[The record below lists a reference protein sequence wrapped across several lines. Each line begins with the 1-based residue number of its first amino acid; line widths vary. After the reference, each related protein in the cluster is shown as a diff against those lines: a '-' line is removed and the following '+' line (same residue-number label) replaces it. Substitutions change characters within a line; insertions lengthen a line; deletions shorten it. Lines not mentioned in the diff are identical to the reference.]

1 MSRSSGEQTRPGAGA
16 QPGAPGPGDVP
27 AGGRRSRR
35 RKGAEPDKAP
45 DKASLTPDQKRA
57 RRRRLVIEYVII
69 AAVAVLVAVLVQAYI
84 VKPYRIPSESM
95 ETTLVPGDRVFVNR
109 FIYHFKDVERANI
122 VVFRAPGTGVVLIK
136 RAIGLPGDKISLAD
150 GRVYIN
156 GRRISEPYV
165 RRIAGQQV
173 PTDPFANGRPWS
185 LALPYRVPSGNYFM
199 MGDNRIDSG
208 DSRDFGPVPKS
219 DVIGGAF
226 FIYWPLNRIRI
237 L

>member
-1 MSRSSGEQTRPGAGA
+1 VGQSGEQQGHPNAGAGA
-16 QPGAPGPGDVP
+16 PQDT
-27 AGGRRSRR
+27 GGRGSRR
-35 RKGAEPDKAP
+35 ARRKAAEV
-45 DKASLTPDQKRA
+45 DKASLTPQQRSA
-57 RRRRLVIEYVII
+57 RRRRLIIEYVVI

-109 FIYHFKDVERANI
+109 FIYHFKDVDRGDIA
-122 VVFRAPGTGVVLIK
+122 VFKAPTTGVVLIK
-136 RAIGLPGDKISLAD
+136 RVIGLPGDEISLQD
-150 GRVYIN
+150 GKVYIN
-156 GRRISEPYV
+156 GRRIAEPWV
-165 RRIAGQQV
+165 RRIGGEPV
-173 PTDPFANGRPWS
+173 PTDPFANGLPWS
-185 LALPYRVPSGNYFM
+185 LAEPYAVPEGSYFM

-219 DVIGGAF
+219 DVIGNAF

>member
-1 MSRSSGEQTRPGAGA
+1 VPQSKGEQTPGAGT
-16 QPGAPGPGDVP
+16 PPP
-27 AGGRRSRR
+27 AGDPPPPAGRRSRQGR
-35 RKGAEPDKAP
+35 DAEPEKTT
-45 DKASLTPDQKRA
+45 LTPEERRA
-57 RRRRLVIEYVII
+57 RRRRLVIEYVVI

-95 ETTLVPGDRVFVNR
+95 ETTLTPGDRVFVNR
-109 FIYHFKDVERANI
+109 FIYHFKDIARGNI
-122 VVFRAPGTGVVLIK
+122 VVFKAPNTGIVLIK
-136 RAIGLPGDKISLAD
+136 RAIGLPGDEIALKD

-156 GRRISEPYV
+156 GRRIGEPYV
-165 RRIAGQQV
+165 RRINGQQV

-185 LALPYRVPSGNYFM
+185 LALPYKVPPGHYFM

-219 DVIGGAF
+219 DVIGDAF

>member
-1 MSRSSGEQTRPGAGA
+1 VHQSDGERTPGVGA
-16 QPGAPGPGDVP
+16 EPAPSDD
-27 AGGRRSRR
+27 RSRR
-35 RKGAEPDKAP
+35 RQGAEPDKA
-45 DKASLTPDQKRA
+45 KLTLEQRRA
-57 RRRRLVIEYVII
+57 RRRRLVIEYVVI

-95 ETTLVPGDRVFVNR
+95 ETTLMPGDRVFVNR
-109 FIYHFKDVERANI
+109 FIYHFKDITRGNI
-122 VVFRAPGTGVVLIK
+122 VVFKAPNTGIVLIK
-136 RAIGLPGDKISLAD
+136 RAIGLPGDEISLKD

-156 GRRISEPYV
+156 QRRIAEPYV

-185 LALPYRVPSGNYFM
+185 LALPYKVPPGNYFM

-219 DVIGGAF
+219 DVIGDAF
-226 FIYWPLNRIRI
+226 FIYWPLNRIRV